1 MAIRT
6 IRVTPTLDTSA
17 YAVGDVLF
25 VGTEVTLP
33 AKSCFLRGVQAVVKD
48 TDGASQEINL
58 LFFQKNTTALGTI
71 NATANIS
78 GANLLANNYLGGTKL
93 VGGAHGLDSAAIY
106 NQQELNDAGATVGG
120 GVHGFCL
127 EADPTDASNN
137 HVVYVQGINTVG
149 TGTYAA
155 SDLELILTVEY

>member
-1 MAIRT
+1 MA
-6 IRVTPTLDTSA
+6 
-17 YAVGDVLF
+17 
-25 VGTEVTLP
+25 
-33 AKSCFLRGVQAVVKD
+33 
-48 TDGASQEINL
+48 L
-58 LFFQKNTTALGTI
+58 LKKLICCSFRKNTTALGTI

-78 GANLLANNYLGGTKL
+78 GANLLANKYLGGTKI